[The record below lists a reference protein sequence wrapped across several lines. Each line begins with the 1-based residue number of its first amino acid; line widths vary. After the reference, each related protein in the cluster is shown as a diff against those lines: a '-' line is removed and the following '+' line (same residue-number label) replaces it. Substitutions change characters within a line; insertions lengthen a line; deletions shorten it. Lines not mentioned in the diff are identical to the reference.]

1 MDLISIGECMIE
13 FYLEPQLGENIFIQG
28 FGGDTLNVLV
38 AAARLGTSV
47 AFLTKVGD
55 DQFSQY
61 LLKVWEQEN
70 INITL
75 VKHVKDSFCGIYF
88 INLDEKKERSFVYYR
103 KGSAA
108 STLQPND
115 IDFSLIS
122 NCKILYT
129 SGITQALSKS
139 NRQTIRQLFEEFK
152 EKKSRD
158 AIIAY
163 DPNFR
168 EKLWLGQ
175 IIEAKEAQDELL
187 PFIDIVLPSYPA
199 DAVLSQAKFP
209 QEMIDYYIGHD
220 INTII
225 VKQGKEGCSYTLDK
239 GQSIQHFPALEI
251 PQIVDTT
258 GTGDAFNGGVF
269 SGILKG
275 YSIADSIKLGT
286 IVAGLK
292 IQGKGAIPP
301 LPRLD
306 EIKHFW

>member
-13 FYLEPQLGENIFIQG
+13 FYSEPQLGENIYIQG

-61 LLKVWEQEN
+61 LLKSWEQEN
-70 INITL
+70 INTSLI
-75 VKHVKDSFCGIYF
+75 KQVKDSFSGIYF

-108 STLQPND
+108 SKLQPID

-139 NRQTIRQLFEEFK
+139 NRETIKQVFEEFK
-152 EKKSRD
+152 KKNPKK
-158 AIIAY
+158 IIAY

-168 EKLWLGQ
+168 EKLWFDQ
-175 IIEAKEAQDELL
+175 PNEAQKAQKELL
-187 PFIDIVLPSYPA
+187 PFIDLVLPSYPA
-199 DAVLSQAKFP
+199 DAILSQSISS
-209 QEMIDYYIGHD
+209 QEMIDYYT
-220 INTII
+220 INNIKTVII
-225 VKQGKEGCSYTLDK
+225 KLGEEGCLYTLNQGK
-239 GQSIQHFPALEI
+239 SIQHSSALKVS
-251 PQIVDTT
+251 QIVDTT
-258 GTGDAFNGGVF
+258 GAGDAFNGGVL

-275 YSIADSIKLGT
+275 YSIPDAIKLGT

-292 IQGKGAIPP
+292 IQGKGAINP

-306 EIKHFW
+306 EVTKFW